1 MKLLA
6 VERIKLFSTRSPY
19 WCLALILV
27 AALAFALLMGLITEN
42 GRQFASTGTSQAGMQ
57 LGMSVFM
64 VLAALAV
71 TTDYRF
77 GTMRSTFLAAPKR
90 TQVLAAKT
98 AVVMVVGALIAVVS
112 AFAAFFLTKLLA
124 TNPSAPLE
132 LATADQWRYVLGH
145 AALYPIAGVIAI
157 AVGLLV
163 RQSAGAIALLLVW
176 SMLVEQLVSL
186 IPRFGPDVSPWL
198 PFTAA
203 SAFVTDREAF
213 ASMAPP
219 DAGGGPVADALNATG
234 PTPLQGLLVF
244 AAVAVVLWALAAV
257 VTNRRDA

>member
-27 AALAFALLMGLITEN
+27 AALAFALLMGLISETG
-42 GRQFASTGTSQAGMQ
+42 GRVASTGTSQAGMQ

-112 AFAAFFLTKLLA
+112 A
-124 TNPSAPLE
+124 
-132 LATADQWRYVLGH
+132 
-145 AALYPIAGVIAI
+145 
-157 AVGLLV
+157 
-163 RQSAGAIALLLVW
+163 
-176 SMLVEQLVSL
+176 
-186 IPRFGPDVSPWL
+186 
-198 PFTAA
+198 
-203 SAFVTDREAF
+203 
-213 ASMAPP
+213 
-219 DAGGGPVADALNATG
+219 
-234 PTPLQGLLVF
+234 
-244 AAVAVVLWALAAV
+244 
-257 VTNRRDA
+257 